1 MSTLD
6 IVQSAR
12 NLYGIDADSNFK
24 ARNLQY
30 DHRTAGKGLLK
41 TPGRS
46 NIHATISGD
55 GPSLSTAALS
65 ARNGKSTITHSAR
78 P

>member
-6 IVQSAR
+6 IVSSAR
-12 NLYGIDADSNFK
+12 NLYGVDADSNYK

-46 NIHATISGD
+46 NKAHGSID
-55 GPSLSTAALS
+55 PSLSTAALS
-65 ARNGKSTITHSAR
+65 TRNGKSTITHSAR